1 MTQRVRRR
9 ADMGALAQAH
19 MPRNVLGWIPALKLR
34 LMFIIVA
41 AIGITIALF
50 YVGVKWLALWPAT
63 AGLLA
68 GIGAL
73 ASVWVLSQGTLEPL
87 RDMASASES
96 IARGDFDTRVV
107 ANSRDE
113 IGRLAVSFNAMAE
126 ELAHT
131 DRVRRDLVANV
142 SHELRTPLASL
153 QAKLENIA
161 DGVESAD
168 PATIATMLA
177 QTERLGRLVKQLL
190 DLSRLES
197 GTVPL
202 DRRTFEVAPMLEL
215 AAREARLANP
225 AAVIN
230 VNVMPLGLAVDGDA
244 ERLHQVV
251 ANLVENAVRYSPSTT
266 PVDIVAS
273 ATHHT
278 ASIEVIDRGPGIAS
292 ADAER
297 VFERFYRADASRASS
312 AGGAGLGLAIARWI
326 VELHGGTIRIH
337 DAQPHG
343 CRMVVTLPHEGGA
356 TATRSA
362 SSIASSSNGSPP
374 PTTRR
379 VGSGTTECRSARLS
393 RGATT

>member
-1 MTQRVRRR
+1 MKRRVRRR
-9 ADMGALAQAH
+9 ADMGVLAQAH

-50 YVGVKWLALWPAT
+50 YVGVKWLALWPAS

-142 SHELRTPLASL
+142 SHELRTPLTSL

-197 GTVPL
+197 GAVPL
-202 DRRTFEVAPMLEL
+202 DRSTFEVAPMLEL

-225 AAVIN
+225 AAIIN
-230 VNVMPLGLAVDGDA
+230 VDVMPRDLCVDGDA

-251 ANLVENAVRYSPSTT
+251 ANLVENAVRYAPSST

-273 ATHHT
+273 AVNHT

-292 ADAER
+292 AEAER

-337 DAQPHG
+337 DSQPHG
-343 CRMVVTLPHEGGA
+343 CRMVVTLPHESSS
-356 TATRSA
+356 TSTRSA
-362 SSIASSSNGSPP
+362 SSIASSVNGSS
-374 PTTRR
+374 PTPARR
-379 VGSGTTECRSARLS
+379 VGNGTTERRDVRLT